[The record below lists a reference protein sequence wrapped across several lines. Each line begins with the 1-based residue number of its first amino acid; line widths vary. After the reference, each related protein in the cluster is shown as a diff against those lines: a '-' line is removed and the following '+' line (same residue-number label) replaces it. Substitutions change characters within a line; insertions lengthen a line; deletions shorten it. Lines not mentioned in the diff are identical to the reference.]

1 MSRIIVGAAALTLLV
16 PSAVFAQQFEPG
28 ATPRP
33 RLLEGVKTA
42 VITSALTD
50 PVVNEVIDTTA
61 RFAHK
66 ELGGIAS
73 NRKKNGF
80 FPSSQPTGQDVVRTT
95 LDFAKAEE
103 VNVIVITG
111 GDSQSTVSIARNF
124 PQTVYLDIA
133 QPQPCI
139 DSDGRSDPSGTCEGS
154 TFAIPSNY
162 MAVNFEVEDAAYL
175 AGVIAASASR
185 SDRLGIIS
193 GLADCEECNRY
204 IQGFI
209 LGAQGVKPDIDI
221 EMAFLA
227 DDDEAEAFGDPTT
240 AKTFAKAFIDVHQPD
255 VLLPIARGASRGM
268 IEAAC
273 EAGILAVG
281 TDIDV
286 SVVHPD
292 LAECV
297 LASITKDMEYAVR
310 ESVFRFANSDLQPT
324 WDLGLEDGYVDLTD
338 EWTRL
343 PTMPVDATER
353 YADAREAIIIDQID
367 ACPSTCGA
375 PFGPGL
381 GDDAEGGDGEADPD
395 APSEDG

>member
-1 MSRIIVGAAALTLLV
+1 MSRIIVGAAALTLLTS
-16 PSAVFAQQFEPG
+16 SAVFAQSEPT
-28 ATPRP
+28 ATPLP
-33 RLLEGVKTA
+33 RLVEGVKTA
-42 VITSALTD
+42 VITSELTD
-50 PVVNEVIDTTA
+50 PVVNEVIDETA

-66 ELGGIAS
+66 VIGGIVS

-139 DSDGRSDPSGTCEGS
+139 DSDGRFDPSGTCEG
-154 TFAIPSNY
+154 TPFAIPSNY

-175 AGVIAASASR
+175 AGVVAASASR

-209 LGAQGVKPDIDI
+209 LGAQSVSPEIDI
-221 EMAFLA
+221 ELAFLA
-227 DDDEAEAFGDPTT
+227 DDDETEAFGDPTT

-297 LASITKDMEYAVR
+297 LASITKDMEYAVQ
-310 ESVFRFANSDLQPT
+310 ESIFRFAETNLQPT
-324 WDLGLEDGYVDLTD
+324 WNLGLEDGYVDLTD
-338 EWTRL
+338 EWTRR

-367 ACPSTCGA
+367 TCPSTCGA

-381 GDDAEGGDGEADPD
+381 GDDAEGDGAATDPD
-395 APSEDG
+395 APAEDG

>member
-1 MSRIIVGAAALTLLV
+1 
-16 PSAVFAQQFEPG
+16 
-28 ATPRP
+28 
-33 RLLEGVKTA
+33 
-42 VITSALTD
+42 
-50 PVVNEVIDTTA
+50 
-61 RFAHK
+61 
-66 ELGGIAS
+66 
-73 NRKKNGF
+73 
-80 FPSSQPTGQDVVRTT
+80 
-95 LDFAKAEE
+95 
-103 VNVIVITG
+103 
-111 GDSQSTVSIARNF
+111 VSIAGNF
-124 PQTVYLDIA
+124 PQAVYLDIA

-139 DSDGRSDPSGTCEGS
+139 DSDGRSDPSGTCEG
-154 TFAIPSNY
+154 TPFAIPSNY
-162 MAVNFEVEDAAYL
+162 MAVNFEVEDPAYL

-209 LGAQGVKPDIDI
+209 MGAQSVKPEIDI
-221 EMAFLA
+221 ELAFLA
-227 DDDEAEAFGDPTT
+227 DEDEAEAFGDPTT

-297 LASITKDMEYAVR
+297 LTSITKDMEYAVR
-310 ESVFRFANSDLQPT
+310 ESIFRFANTDLQPT
-324 WDLGLEDGYVDLTD
+324 WSLGLEDGYVEVTN

-343 PTMPVDATER
+343 PTMPVDAIEHYT
-353 YADAREAIIIDQID
+353 DAREAIILDQID
-367 ACPSTCGA
+367 TCPSTCGA

-381 GDDAEGGDGEADPD
+381 GDDAEDAEGDDVEADPD
-395 APSEDG
+395 APAEGG